1 MGSLTMLEWTTGA
14 LLVNAVKGVALLA
27 VVWALAIV
35 LRRAPAAWRHALWL
49 SGLAAVLLLPIVS
62 TMAPAID
69 VSVAWMQRAEPAQPN
84 ADESSPV
91 APAAHAMDHAAVFA
105 PSAEPATRIPQR
117 EGGSSQAIASVA
129 TLAAEGQSATRPAS
143 IDWGWLLARAWLLI
157 AAALLAPYIAGRLF
171 LWRIRAAGT
180 PLRDEAWESK
190 LHEICA
196 QLGIRRR
203 VLLVAS
209 DRALVPMTWGVLRPV
224 VLVPAAADSWNDAQK
239 RMVLAHEL
247 AHVRRCD
254 CLSDSFARLVRALY
268 WFNPLAWLALRR
280 LHAEREAACDAWV
293 LRLGHAPSAYAEAL
307 VRIALDLRHPR
318 LLQAAGLAMA
328 RSSAIHGRVREI
340 LRPSLGSRRGYM
352 RITVAVALAFVLACG
367 LLAAVRFQ
375 RQPTLVSQYGEVF
388 RVPVEAAGLE
398 RGGEPPLEV
407 RIVPG
412 DTADSPP
419 KLTLSNLPIDSLRA
433 AELNSSN
440 YRVRDSVAYDVELKS
455 TEELSRVLKADST
468 IRAVT
473 LVVGAA
479 ETPIDTVLGVMEQLK
494 QAGVESVQIRGEGTA
509 FGMPGAPG
517 APGFGGMAGLGGMSS
532 MSGGFGGGGASG
544 GVGGA
549 MGGFGGGGVRRSRP
563 AEWAQAQGGIV
574 RRGGTD
580 SAAGALSVS
589 EIQNQLKQMGL
600 VFKMYARESKG
611 TLWPPR
617 DPAHFMPQ
625 IDKIYP
631 EYIADPETVAFVKG
645 ELGVPVVY
653 TGYALDEELGG
664 AYIQALTDGNALIG
678 EVFEGSDTPS
688 RRSLQPLREGVE
700 RFFITDINNPA
711 ASALAQSQIPVL
723 WTMPSEGA
731 GHVLFMDGHVEKM
744 QYPGRFPMT
753 EAFIQGLSGSSLHQD
768 GVVPP
773 GAVPGMG
780 GGGASEG
787 AAMQLK
793 KLGLVFKMFAN
804 EHKGLFPPSMTP
816 EGILMPAPSTMY
828 PEWVT
833 EPALV
838 DFFSGKSGVRVVY
851 PGYVIH
857 DEASGERFLDALRS
871 DKLNGEAVEFDDVSL
886 MPIRE
891 GVERFLITDIN
902 DPSASAK
909 TQAMIPIMWTMPD
922 SASGADVLF
931 MDGHVAHMAYPGG
944 FPMTEKFIEG
954 LKAALELHEAQAAA
968 RAR

>member
-1 MGSLTMLEWTTGA
+1 MTTGA
-14 LLVNAVKGVALLA
+14 LLVHALKGLALMSI
-27 VVWALAIV
+27 VWALSR
-35 LRRAPAAWRHALWL
+35 LLHGAPAAWRHALWL
-49 SGLAAVLLLPIVS
+49 TALAAMVLLPLGSYLTPAIEVTSLWIDAQETVGSPHVTVETPPTPAEALAQSAWPMLVS
-62 TMAPAID
+62 TEG
-69 VSVAWMQRAEPAQPN
+69 VAGAGLSEEVGAAATTNSPAQPT
-84 ADESSPV
+84 DHV
-91 APAAHAMDHAAVFA
+91 APAA
-105 PSAEPATRIPQR
+105 
-117 EGGSSQAIASVA
+117 
-129 TLAAEGQSATRPAS
+129 RP
-143 IDWGWLLARAWLLI
+143 IDWGLVLISAWL
-157 AAALLAPYIAGRLF
+157 AAAITVFLPYVAGRAI
-171 LWRIRAAGT
+171 LWRLGRSGV
-180 PLRDEAWESK
+180 PLRDAEWQS
-190 LHEICA
+190 LLDDIRA

-203 VLLVAS
+203 VVLVAS

-224 VLVPAAADSWNDAQK
+224 VLLPDASQAWSDAQR

-254 CLSDSFARLVRALY
+254 CLSDSFARVVRALY
-268 WFNPLAWLALRR
+268 WFNPLVWLALRR

-340 LRPSLGSRRGYM
+340 LRPSLGTRRGYIK
-352 RITVAVALAFVLACG
+352 ITVAVALAFVLACG

-375 RQPTLVSQYGEVF
+375 REPTLVPQYGEVF
-388 RVPVEAAGLE
+388 RMPVEAAE
-398 RGGEPPLEV
+398 FEPGGEPPLEV

-433 AELNSSN
+433 AELDSSN
-440 YRVRDSVAYDVELKS
+440 YRVRDGVAYDVELKS

-468 IRAVT
+468 IHAVT

-494 QAGVESVQIRGEGTA
+494 QAGIERVQIRGEGAA

-517 APGFGGMAGLGGMSS
+517 APGFGMP
-532 MSGGFGGGGASG
+532 GGFGGGGASG

-549 MGGFGGGGVRRSRP
+549 MGGFGGGGGVRRSRP
-563 AEWAQAQGGIV
+563 SESAQVQGGIV

-580 SAAGALSVS
+580 SVAEALSVS

-600 VFKMYARESKG
+600 VFKMFANESKG
-611 TLWPPR
+611 ALWPPR
-617 DPAHFMPQ
+617 DPARFIPQ
-625 IDKIYP
+625 MDKIYP
-631 EYIADPETVAFVKG
+631 EYIADPETVALVKG
-645 ELGVPVVY
+645 ERGVSVFY

-664 AYIQALTDGNALIG
+664 AYIQALRDGNALAG
-678 EVFEGSDTPS
+678 EVIESADTPS

-711 ASALAQSQIPVL
+711 GAALAQSQIPVL

-731 GHVLFMDGHVEKM
+731 GQVLFMDGHVEKM
-744 QYPGRFPMT
+744 LYPGRFPMT
-753 EAFIQGLSGSSLHQD
+753 EAFIEGLSGSLLHQS
-768 GVVPP
+768 GVTPS
-773 GAVPGMG
+773 GAILGIG

-793 KLGLVFKMFAN
+793 KMGLVFKMYAN

-816 EGILMPAPSTMY
+816 EGVLMPPPSVLY
-828 PEWVT
+828 PEWVN
-833 EPALV
+833 EPSLV

-851 PGYVIH
+851 PGYAIH
-857 DEASGERFLDALRS
+857 DAASGERFLEALRS
-871 DKLNGEAVEFDDVSL
+871 GKLNGEAVEFDDVSL

-902 DPSASAK
+902 DPPASAK

-922 SASGADVLF
+922 AGASEVLF
-931 MDGHVAHMAYPGG
+931 MDGHVERMAYPGE
-944 FPMTEKFIEG
+944 FPMTEEFIEG
-954 LKAALELHEAQAAA
+954 LKEALRMEEEQAAA
-968 RAR
+968 GGR